1 MEKEEKVIP
10 QIKICGLTRTEEAA
24 YLNQI
29 QAEYAG
35 FVFWE
40 KSKRNVDFVQAEEIC
55 HCLDKNITRVAVT
68 VSPNIKL
75 LRQIEQAGFD
85 ILQVHGELHEE
96 ILEKSRIPIWQ
107 ACNLKEPEDIEKLRR
122 DSKIVGYVMDAATAG
137 GGKTFDWA
145 AGRQILEKMRTAIM
159 AGKTLVLAGG
169 LNPQNI
175 EDAVQI
181 FSPDVVDVSSG
192 VEGVCGKEKALIL
205 EFAAKAR
212 AKSYCNYSEP
222 QATDMPAKLSFA
234 SNEASVC
241 G

>member
-1 MEKEEKVIP
+1 MEKEEKLIP
-10 QIKICGLTRTEEAA
+10 KIKICGLTRTEEAA

-35 FVFWE
+35 FVFYE
-40 KSKRNVDFVQAEEIC
+40 SSRRNVGFAQVKEIC
-55 HCLDKNITRVAVT
+55 NHLDKDIKRVAVT

-75 LRQIEQAGFD
+75 LEQIEQMGFD

-122 DSKIVGYVMDAATAG
+122 DRKIVGYVMDAATAG
-137 GGKTFDWA
+137 SGRTFDWMV
-145 AGRQILEKMRTAIM
+145 GSQNLEKMRTAIM

-175 EDAVQI
+175 EDAVRI

-212 AKSYCNYSEP
+212 AEKTE
-222 QATDMPAKLSFA
+222 K
-234 SNEASVC
+234 
-241 G
+241 

>member
-1 MEKEEKVIP
+1 MEKEEKLIP

-35 FVFWE
+35 FVFYE
-40 KSKRNVDFVQAEEIC
+40 SSRRNVGFAQVKEIC
-55 HCLDKNITRVAVT
+55 NHLDKDIKRVAVT

-75 LRQIEQAGFD
+75 LEQIEQAGFD
-85 ILQVHGELHEE
+85 ILQVHGELKEQ

-107 ACNLKEPEDIEKLRR
+107 ACNIEEPEDIEKLKTH
-122 DSKIVGYVMDAATAG
+122 SKICGYVFDAATAG
-137 GGKTFDWA
+137 GGTTFDWA
-145 AGRQILEKMRTAIM
+145 ASKQILEKARTTIM
-159 AGKTLVLAGG
+159 AGKTLILAGG

-175 EDAVQI
+175 EDAVRI

-212 AKSYCNYSEP
+212 AESYCNYSEKYESRYL
-222 QATDMPAKLSFA
+222 Q
-234 SNEASVC
+234 ER
-241 G
+241 